1 MSEFWQVLI
10 TKLMK
15 VYPFLVLSGTY
26 GKKQNEE
33 NAPFKT
39 DLSDQQGEMVK
50 EKTRKKK
57 KKDCLAT

>member
-26 GKKQNEE
+26 GKKQNED

-39 DLSDQQGEMVK
+39 DLSD
-50 EKTRKKK
+50 
-57 KKDCLAT
+57 